1 MCDSARECD
10 YTHAMI
16 HFLAVY
22 LVWIQIALLIFLGR
36 SAIWG
41 LLAAIISSPILA
53 GIIRFFYH
61 HPSFPSDHAA
71 FMFALATAIFIKHRR
86 WGAVM
91 YVLAITTSVA
101 RVMADIHRPS
111 DIIAG
116 AVLGITVG
124 YAVRKF
130 SDTIN

>member
-1 MCDSARECD
+1 
-10 YTHAMI
+10 MI

-36 SAIWG
+36 SAIWA